1 MKLLENTENRITKDK
16 NGANVPHLEII
27 EVMSVHC
34 NIVNNI
40 INKIQEFSIHLFQI
54 NLLARYRGFTNK
66 FHISKDM

>member
-1 MKLLENTENRITKDK
+1 MKLLENTENSITKNK

-40 INKIQEFSIHLFQI
+40 INKIQEFSIHLFQV
-54 NLLARYRGFTNK
+54 NLLARYWK
-66 FHISKDM
+66 FYQQISYF

>member
-54 NLLARYRGFTNK
+54 NLLVRYWRFYQQ
-66 FHISKDM
+66 ISYF